1 MCGRSFVEK
10 LDGLGG
16 KKSTSSGL
24 PGRRIVNGPWKDISF
39 VRSFVRRLFFFFFC
53 IRLLPPM
60 ILDAVV

>member
-39 VRSFVRRLFFFFFC
+39 VRSFVRSFGVFFFFF
-53 IRLLPPM
+53 LHPPPSA
-60 ILDAVV
+60 DDS